1 MANWTVSVVGWLLT
15 CCVCA
20 LLPRLALAGSD
31 TGKRPL
37 TARFLLQ
44 VDADVPVQGQF
55 WLDTLGQTCI
65 HVQQP
70 RAQRIWL
77 GRESVVLYDLDDN
90 HLMRQ
95 TKTVRS
101 LPSFLDAVVVSLRP
115 PTDGLPKG
123 ATLVERRTL
132 AEGVEE
138 RWRSEKTPQMP
149 ALGLRVVEGP
159 QGIVATD
166 VLDGQ
171 GATLRQ
177 YRYGGRKLDR
187 GLSLASKV
195 EATYLA
201 KGSSG
206 RREQWQ
212 LTWLAASDGPRA
224 ETTCLRVTGQPK
236 ESKL

>member
-1 MANWTVSVVGWLLT
+1 MANWTTSVVGVALT
-15 CCVCA
+15 CGVCV
-20 LLPRLALAGSD
+20 LQPQLAEASD
-31 TGKRPL
+31 HTGRRPL
-37 TARFLLQ
+37 SARFMLQ
-44 VDADVPVQGQF
+44 VDADTPVHGQF

-70 RAQRIWL
+70 RTQRIWL
-77 GRESVVLYDLDDN
+77 GRDAAVLYDLDDN

-95 TKTVRS
+95 AKTARS

-123 ATLVERRTL
+123 ATLVERRTV
-132 AEGVEE
+132 AEGIEE

-149 ALGLRVVEGP
+149 VLGLRVVEGP
-159 QGIVATD
+159 QGILATD
-166 VLDGQ
+166 VLDAQ
-171 GATLRQ
+171 GVTLRQ

-195 EATYLA
+195 EATYMA
-201 KGSSG
+201 KGSAG

-212 LTWLAASDGPRA
+212 LNWLATTDGPRA
-224 ETTCLRVTGQPK
+224 EATCLRVSGQPK